1 MKFGKS
7 YNLSEIYVP
16 FNLMQFK
23 EIPGL
28 ETTKNLLIK
37 GVQSNHIAHAQ
48 FFHGPTG
55 GAQLAMAFAYTA
67 YLFCSNRTETD
78 SCGVCASCQKLKK
91 GIHPDVVYVF
101 PTFTIT
107 KKIDEPE
114 SDLFL
119 PQWRNFIQESPFRT
133 LSDWLHFAGA
143 EGNKQGLIP
152 VRETRKLLP
161 KISIKPY
168 EAPYRVIIIWNPE
181 SFNMESGNA
190 LLKPLE
196 EPPANAIFLLVGSD
210 AQKLLLTILSRTQ
223 RITIPM
229 VEEVQLTN
237 YLSNKFQIEPEKS
250 HQIVVAS
257 EGNISLAF
265 EKANAENTEMSNWFI
280 DWFRA
285 IYKRNFVEL
294 VKLADKFDKLSKE
307 DQKALMEYCLYIFRQ
322 SLYQWSGNENLIISY
337 DKERNFIRNFAQTI
351 NPEMI
356 EKFSERI
363 SAAFYHLERNARAKI
378 LHLDLS
384 LQLIRIYI
392 PLKK

>member
-1 MKFGKS
+1 
-7 YNLSEIYVP
+7 
-16 FNLMQFK
+16 MQFK

-28 ETTKNLLIK
+28 ENTKNLLIK

-48 FFHGPTG
+48 LFHGPQG
-55 GAQLAMAFAYTA
+55 GAQLAMAFAYA
-67 YLFCSNRTETD
+67 AFLFCTNRTETD
-78 SCGVCASCQKLKK
+78 SCGVCPACQKIHK

-119 PQWRNFIQESPFRT
+119 GPWRNFIQESPYRT
-133 LSDWLHFAGA
+133 VSDWLEFAGA

-152 VRETRKLLP
+152 VRETRKLLS

-196 EPPANAIFLLVGSD
+196 EPPSNAIFLLVTSD
-210 AQKLLLTILSRTQ
+210 IQKLLLTIISRTQ

-229 VEEVQLTN
+229 VEENHLRDF
-237 YLSNKFQIEPEKS
+237 LENKFQIDPEKA
-250 HQIVVAS
+250 HQIVVSS
-257 EGNISLAF
+257 EGNISLAC
-265 EKANAENTEMSNWFI
+265 EKANSENTEMSNWFI

-285 IYKRNFVEL
+285 IYRKNLVSL
-294 VKLADKFDKLSKE
+294 VKLADIFDKMSKE
-307 DQKALMEYCLYIFRQ
+307 DQKALMEYSLYIFRQ
-322 SLYQWSGNENLIISY
+322 SLYQWSGNENLITSF
-337 DKERNFIRNFAQTI
+337 DKERNFIRNFAVTV
-351 NPEMI
+351 NPDMI
-356 EKFSERI
+356 EKFSEKI
-363 SAAFYHLERNARAKI
+363 SEVFYQLERNARAKI

-384 LQLIRIYI
+384 LQLIRIHSEF
-392 PLKK
+392 KQ

>member
-1 MKFGKS
+1 
-7 YNLSEIYVP
+7 
-16 FNLMQFK
+16 MQFK

-28 ETTKNLLIK
+28 ENTKNLLIK

-48 FFHGPTG
+48 LFHGPQG
-55 GAQLAMAFAYTA
+55 GAQLAMAFAYA
-67 YLFCSNRTETD
+67 AFLFCTNRTETD
-78 SCGVCASCQKLKK
+78 SCGVCPACQKIHK

-119 PQWRNFIQESPFRT
+119 GPWRNFIQESPYRT
-133 LSDWLHFAGA
+133 VSDWLEFAGA

-152 VRETRKLLP
+152 VRETRKLLS

-196 EPPANAIFLLVGSD
+196 EPPSNAIFLLVTSD
-210 AQKLLLTILSRTQ
+210 IQKLLLTIISRTQ

-229 VEEVQLTN
+229 VEENHLRDF
-237 YLSNKFQIEPEKS
+237 LENKFQIDPEKA
-250 HQIVVAS
+250 HQIVVSS
-257 EGNISLAF
+257 EGNISLAC
-265 EKANAENTEMSNWFI
+265 EKANSENTEMSNWFI

-285 IYKRNFVEL
+285 IYRKNLVSL
-294 VKLADKFDKLSKE
+294 VKLADIFDKMSKE
-307 DQKALMEYCLYIFRQ
+307 DQKALMEYSLYIFRQ
-322 SLYQWSGNENLIISY
+322 SLYQWSGNENLITSF
-337 DKERNFIRNFAQTI
+337 DKERNFIRNFAVTV
-351 NPEMI
+351 NPDMI
-356 EKFSERI
+356 EKFSEKI
-363 SAAFYHLERNARAKI
+363 SEVFYQLERNARAKI

-384 LQLIRIYI
+384 LQLIRIHSQF
-392 PLKK
+392 KQ

>member
-1 MKFGKS
+1 
-7 YNLSEIYVP
+7 
-16 FNLMQFK
+16 MQFK

-28 ETTKNLLIK
+28 ENTKNLLIK

-48 FFHGPTG
+48 LFHGPQG

-67 YLFCSNRTETD
+67 FLFCTNRTETD
-78 SCGVCASCQKLKK
+78 SCGVCPACQKINK
-91 GIHPDVVYVF
+91 GIHPDVVYVV

-119 PQWRNFIQESPFRT
+119 GPWRNFIQESPYRT
-133 LSDWLHFAGA
+133 VSDWLEFAGA

-152 VRETRKLLP
+152 VRETRKLLS

-196 EPPANAIFLLVGSD
+196 EPPSNAIFLLVTSD
-210 AQKLLLTILSRTQ
+210 VQKLLLTIISRTQ

-229 VEEVQLTN
+229 VEENHLRDF
-237 YLSNKFQIEPEKS
+237 LENKFQIDPEKA
-250 HQIVVAS
+250 HQIVVSS
-257 EGNISLAF
+257 EGNISLAC
-265 EKANAENTEMSNWFI
+265 EKANSENTEMSNWFI

-285 IYKRNFVEL
+285 IYRKNLVSL
-294 VKLADKFDKLSKE
+294 VKLADIFDKMSKE
-307 DQKALMEYCLYIFRQ
+307 DQKALMEYSLYIFRQ
-322 SLYQWSGNENLIISY
+322 SLYQWSGNENLITSF
-337 DKERNFIRNFAQTI
+337 DKERNFIRNFAVTV
-351 NPEMI
+351 NPDMI
-356 EKFSERI
+356 EKFSEKI
-363 SAAFYHLERNARAKI
+363 SEVFYQLERNARAKI

-384 LQLIRIYI
+384 LQLIRIHSEF
-392 PLKK
+392 KQ

>member
-1 MKFGKS
+1 
-7 YNLSEIYVP
+7 
-16 FNLMQFK
+16 MQFK

-28 ETTKNLLIK
+28 ENTKNLLIK

-48 FFHGPTG
+48 LFHGPQG

-67 YLFCSNRTETD
+67 FLFCTNRTETD
-78 SCGVCASCQKLKK
+78 SCGVCPACQKIHK

-119 PQWRNFIQESPFRT
+119 GPWRNFIQESPYRT
-133 LSDWLHFAGA
+133 VSDWLEFAGA

-152 VRETRKLLP
+152 VRETRKLLS

-196 EPPANAIFLLVGSD
+196 EPPSNAIFLLVTSD
-210 AQKLLLTILSRTQ
+210 VQKLLLTIISRTQ

-229 VEEVQLTN
+229 VEENHLRDF
-237 YLSNKFQIEPEKS
+237 LENKFQIDPEKA
-250 HQIVVAS
+250 HQIVVSS
-257 EGNISLAF
+257 EGNISLAC
-265 EKANAENTEMSNWFI
+265 EKANSENTEMSNWFI

-285 IYKRNFVEL
+285 IYRKNLVSL
-294 VKLADKFDKLSKE
+294 VKLADIFDKMSKE
-307 DQKALMEYCLYIFRQ
+307 DQKALMEYSLYIFRQ
-322 SLYQWSGNENLIISY
+322 SLYQWSGNENLITSF
-337 DKERNFIRNFAQTI
+337 DKERNFIRNFAVTV
-351 NPEMI
+351 NPDMI
-356 EKFSERI
+356 EKFSEKI
-363 SAAFYHLERNARAKI
+363 SEVFYQLERNARAKI

-384 LQLIRIYI
+384 LQLIRIHSEF
-392 PLKK
+392 KQ